1 MYWPLPTFWAPGK
14 AAARGRTM
22 EDGSMERVPPLSRK
36 TARGVERKVL
46 GAVGGVEGGRRRAR
60 EVMLIQYLDGKRQ
73 CQSMARD

>member
-46 GAVGGVEGGRRRAR
+46 GAVGVAPGTVEGGRRRVR
-60 EVMLIQYLDGKRQ
+60 EVMLIQYLDGK
-73 CQSMARD
+73 S